1 MRASSLRAPVAHT
14 TQKLIEQESNAALR
28 SVPCENNLYAG
39 REIASQAHDDGAP
52 VILNEV
58 KNLLIHDD
66 GALVILN
73 EGKNLLIHDDGAP
86 VILNEGKNLLTHDD
100 VAPVI
105 LNEVKNL
112 LIQKQDPS
120 LRPVPFRTSG

>member
-1 MRASSLRAPVAHT
+1 MT
-14 TQKLIEQESNAALR
+14 EQESNAALR
-28 SVPCENNLYAG
+28 SVPCEINTYAV
-39 REIASQAHDDGAP
+39 REIASQAHDDGA
-52 VILNEV
+52 L
-58 KNLLIHDD
+58 
-66 GALVILN
+66 
-73 EGKNLLIHDDGAP
+73 

-120 LRPVPFRTSG
+120 LAASTL